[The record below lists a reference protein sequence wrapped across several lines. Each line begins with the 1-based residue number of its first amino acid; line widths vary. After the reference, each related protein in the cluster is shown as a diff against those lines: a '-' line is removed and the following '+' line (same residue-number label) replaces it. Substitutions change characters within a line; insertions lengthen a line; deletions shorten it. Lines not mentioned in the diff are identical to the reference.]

1 MHDGYPLCRLK
12 IQECPPFVVVL
23 ISPLVFVS
31 MFFHLKIYTLSNV
44 GAKHEPFLG
53 AMNGFEIEPISLFQ
67 NIIKDVGA
75 WIFHSL
81 LGSTKRKCRI
91 QVRME
96 SLNTIM
102 PDVYVILLE
111 GETMRVPNIHNWR
124 ALVV

>member
-1 MHDGYPLCRLK
+1 
-12 IQECPPFVVVL
+12 
-23 ISPLVFVS
+23 
-31 MFFHLKIYTLSNV
+31 
-44 GAKHEPFLG
+44 
-53 AMNGFEIEPISLFQ
+53 MNGFEIEPISLFQ